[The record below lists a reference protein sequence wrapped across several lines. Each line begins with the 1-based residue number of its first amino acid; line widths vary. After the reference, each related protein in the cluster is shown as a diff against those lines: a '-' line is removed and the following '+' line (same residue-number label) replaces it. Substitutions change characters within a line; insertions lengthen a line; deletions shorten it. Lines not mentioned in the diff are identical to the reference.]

1 MHRFFVEPMIL
12 QGDLV
17 ELPAVTA
24 HQVRNVLRMGPGDR
38 LLLLDNLGWQVEA
51 ELVEVTRRRVTVRL
65 LERQPASG
73 EPQLKL
79 TLYQS
84 LLKKDNFEWVLQK
97 GTELGVSRFVPLLT
111 ERTVVGEQTLK
122 PNKLAR
128 WRRILIEAAEQCCRA
143 RIPQL
148 APAQT
153 FADALADPARLEYA
167 LIPALVAETHLLEVV
182 NGRSPLPN
190 TLALFIGP
198 EGGFSP
204 AEIEQAQT
212 HGLIPVS
219 LGPYTLRAETA
230 ALAAATLI
238 VQYSQFVIRNS

>member
-1 MHRFFVEPMIL
+1 MHRFFVEPIIL
-12 QGDLV
+12 QGDVV

-38 LLLLDNLGWQVEA
+38 LLLLDNLGWQVGA

-65 LERQPASG
+65 LEREPVSG
-73 EPQLKL
+73 EPEMKL

-111 ERTVVGEQTLK
+111 ERTVVGEQTLQ

-128 WRRILIEAAEQCCRA
+128 WRRILTEAAEQCCRA

-153 FADALADPARLEYA
+153 FAQALVDPDRPELA
-167 LIPALVAETHLLEVV
+167 LIPALVAETHMLEVV
-182 NGRSPLPN
+182 NGRSPLSNPI
-190 TLALFIGP
+190 ALFIGP

-204 AEIEQAQT
+204 AEIEQAQA

-219 LGPYTLRAETA
+219 LGPRTLRAETA
-230 ALAAATLI
+230 ALAATIL
-238 VQYSQFVIRNS
+238 VIGYR